1 MADNKLRIANMA
13 LQKCGARAITSLLE
27 EGSNEAVAINLVY
40 NDILDEVLAEFPW
53 SFAQRRAELEY
64 VVPDDTSRT
73 IQERIYDPV
82 TITGATADEPV
93 VITAANHG
101 LANGDRIKIIG
112 VAGMTQLNSNFYVVA
127 NVTRT
132 TFELT
137 DQDTFEDIDGS
148 AYTAYTSGGQIY
160 LANDGDP
167 LLITGATA
175 ANPVVITAAAHGF
188 SDGDWVYIQ
197 GVKGMTQLNGNFYV
211 VDNATTNTFS
221 LLDSEDEEDVN
232 GTAYTAY
239 TSGGQILEAIEMPQ
253 TDTGTIVV
261 YHKPSDMIKP
271 TKKNDQS
278 ALISIEED
286 KIISNMEG
294 LKIKYTFRQEDTT
307 KYFPKFSNALAT
319 RLASEIAFSI
329 TNSTTKA
336 ADLKKLYLDVDL
348 PTACSSDSTQ
358 GTPDE
363 PTQNEWENAM
373 MGGERFVTNPQTWHP
388 I

>member
-13 LQKCGARAITSLLE
+13 LQKIGARAITSLLE

-40 NDILDEVLAEFPW
+40 DDILDEVLSEHPW
-53 SFAQRRAELEY
+53 SFAQRRVALET
-64 VVPDDTSRT
+64 VVPDDVSRS

-82 TITGATADEPV
+82 TITGATAADPV

-101 LANGDRIKIIG
+101 LANGDRIKIVG
-112 VAGMTQLNSNFYVVA
+112 VSGMTQLNGNFYVVA

-137 DQDTFEDIDGS
+137 DQDSFEDIDGS
-148 AYTAYTSGGQIY
+148 AYTAYSSGGQIY

-175 ANPVVITAAAHGF
+175 ANPVVITAAAHGL

-197 GVKGMTQLNGNFYV
+197 GVKGMTDLNGNFYI
-211 VDNATTNTFS
+211 VDDATTNTFS
-221 LLDSEDEEDVN
+221 LDDTDEANVN
-232 GTAYTAY
+232 GTAYGAY
-239 TSGGQILEAIEMPQ
+239 TSGGQILEAIDLPQ

-261 YHKPSDMIKP
+261 YHKPSDFIKA
-271 TKKNDQS
+271 TKKSDS
-278 ALISIEED
+278 KALISIEED
-286 KIISNMEG
+286 KIISNVEG

-307 KYFPKFSNALAT
+307 KYYPKFTNALAS
-319 RLASEIAFSI
+319 RLAAEIAFPI
-329 TNSTTKA
+329 MNSTAKA
-336 ADLKKLYLDVDL
+336 EALMKIYRDVDL

-363 PTQNEWENAM
+363 PVQDEWENAM
-373 MGGERFVTNPQTWHP
+373 MGGERLVTNPQTWHP
-388 I
+388 A